1 MNLSRFRTLSTA
13 AVLTMLLVAAPSMVR
28 AQTIYRSVDENGVV
42 SFSDVETDG
51 AREMQVATAPV
62 RENAQAEQRTMIEQQ
77 LAMAKSLEESR
88 LARDAARTK
97 RLEAL
102 AAAQPR
108 TVYYREA
115 DRRYVGGSWGW
126 SHRPGYP
133 GYPGYPGHP
142 IHPGKPPG
150 PVHPIEPPQRPP
162 SRPVPF
168 PPQNFN

>member
-1 MNLSRFRTLSTA
+1 MNLSRIRVLSGVVVMTI
-13 AVLTMLLVAAPSMVR
+13 LLVGASSMAS

-51 AREMQVATAPV
+51 ARQMQVTTAPV
-62 RENAQAEQRTMIEQQ
+62 RENAQEVQRALIEQQ
-77 LAMAKSLEESR
+77 LAVAKSLEESR

-102 AAAQPR
+102 AVAQPR

-126 SHRPGYP
+126 GHRPGYP

-142 IHPGKPPG
+142 THPGKPPG
-150 PVHPIEPPQRPP
+150 PVHPIEPPQQPP
-162 SRPVPF
+162 TRPVPF